1 MALPI
6 ASWRSIVRDLK
17 DLRSSAIFF
26 LYGGALYTSFYTV
39 WLLRKGVLN

>member
-17 DLRSSAIFF
+17 DLRSSAIF